1 MAVTVQHPT
10 YGLIEFPDG
19 YTEAQINNALI
30 DLDAREGE
38 QYGIGETLYRAAE
51 RGLTSTARGIEQGV
65 TDEIAPGLSLFGM
78 NDMTDLEKERELRI
92 MLQQNPISGYSALL
106 LGSLADPVTLPFAWT
121 KLIKAGNIVAQGASR
136 GAAGGATGGLLEPT
150 YDEFGDST
158 VLNVM
163 AGTGL
168 GAGLGAAA
176 GKIIQRVQEGPTV
189 KVEGDEQGVTIPE
202 SIRQDG
208 KLRDEVFSAIQDT
221 ELAAIEARVGQNM
234 QEAGQIDDLQKVAQR
249 TYDEVAQPLAQVPTP
264 AQRAF
269 NPVQKLQEE
278 LTPVAAKALP
288 RRELQTLQKSLDS
301 VNSQLAKAQ
310 KIASGRKTVA
320 AKARADE
327 TVAKIQAQQQKIAGK
342 VAEAQEA
349 ARAQRYINTLSA
361 GRIEKLPQAQQARLA
376 TLQQE
381 AGADI
386 ATTRAAVQQEAQ
398 KLPEPI
404 EAEVTALNARVAER
418 VNPIEYKPVRQ
429 PAPEQPA
436 PQAQAPLGLD
446 PRPGVGSTGTR
457 PSQRFA
463 ATSPDA
469 PGTEAVRRAMIERT
483 VPEQDRFTVSQT
495 EGGIVKTPT
504 QIVGA
509 TEAERNFHSRLQA
522 ESSEQLVR
530 LRNETHGRY
539 SWNNVSNAAVEVEG
553 RILNDYDDLAE
564 WLSENDENIFKAA
577 ELEALTPLIQEAQQR
592 MFDSRKILFALNRE
606 GRLDSEEAVRVM
618 QDIQYYNYI
627 GNSAY
632 IAQKTKISNAM
643 SQLRKMKGYMNVQ
656 EGDLER
662 GKQINQIMFGV
673 TC

>member
-1 MAVTVQHPT
+1 MAVTVQHPI

-51 RGLTSTARGIEQGV
+51 RGLTSTARGIEQMATG
-65 TDEIAPGLSLFGM
+65 DIDQGISLSGTSDF
-78 NDMTDLEKERELRI
+78 EKERELRI

-106 LGSLADPVTLPFAWT
+106 LGSLADPVTLPFAWA
-121 KLIKAGNIVAQGASR
+121 KLLKSANIVAQATSR

-150 YDEFGDST
+150 YEEFGDSA
-158 VLNVM
+158 VLNIM
-163 AGTGL
+163 AGGTL
-168 GAGLGAAA
+168 GAGIGAVA
-176 GKIIQRVQEGPTV
+176 GKVLQRVSEGPSV
-189 KVEGDEQGVTIPE
+189 KVEGDEEGIIVPE
-202 SIRQDG
+202 SVKRDG
-208 KLRDEVFSAIQDT
+208 KLKDEVYQALEDT

-234 QEAGQIDDLQKVAQR
+234 QEAGKIDDVQKVAQR

-301 VNSQLAKAQ
+301 VNAQLAKAQ
-310 KIASGRKTVA
+310 KIAEGRKTVA
-320 AKARADE
+320 AKARAEE
-327 TVAKIQAQQQKIAGK
+327 TVAKIQATQQKIAGK
-342 VAEAQEA
+342 LAEAQEA
-349 ARAQRYINTLSA
+349 ARAQRYINTIDS
-361 GRIEKLPQAQQARLA
+361 GRIDRLPSAQKARLA
-376 TLQQE
+376 ELSQE
-381 AGADI
+381 AGADLN
-386 ATTRAAVQQEAQ
+386 AVSEVSRQQAQ
-398 KLPEPI
+398 RLPEPI
-404 EAEVTALNARVAER
+404 EAEVNALNLRVAER
-418 VNPIEYKPVRQ
+418 VNPIEYKPV
-429 PAPEQPA
+429 
-436 PQAQAPLGLD
+436 PQRVPLGLD

-457 PSQRFA
+457 PSAKFA

-469 PGTEAVRRAMIERT
+469 PGIEAVQRATLGRAEAPVPDRAQVTGTTQPER
-483 VPEQDRFTVSQT
+483 D
-495 EGGIVKTPT
+495 
-504 QIVGA
+504 
-509 TEAERNFHSRLQA
+509 FHSRLQA
-522 ESSEQLVR
+522 ESSDQLVR
-530 LRNETHGRY
+530 LRNEQYYGGVTAGEGFVLNAQAGRY
-539 SWNNVSNAAVEVEG
+539 SWNNVVNAAVEVEG

-564 WLSENDENIFKAA
+564 WLAENDENIFKAA
-577 ELEALTPLIQEAQQR
+577 ELEVLTPLIQEAQQR

-606 GRLDSEEAVRVM
+606 GKLDTEEAVRVM

-632 IAQKTKISNAM
+632 IAQRTKVSNAM
-643 SQLRKMKGYMNVQ
+643 TQLRKMKRYINLQ